1 MLRREFITGTT
12 ATAVLGLAGPAHAQA
27 DARPSGKLYRIGYFT
42 VGERSQQAG
51 LIQVFVGALRELGWI
66 EGKNVSFEYR
76 YADNQLERLPDLA
89 AQLVALNEDIIV
101 AAGTLAPLAL
111 KQVTNTIP
119 IVLNSAGDPIG
130 SKLVSSLAQPGGN
143 ITGLSL
149 MAPDL
154 GGKRLQLLTE
164 LLPGITRVAV
174 LWNAANP
181 YAAKVFSATDG
192 AARALPIALRSL
204 EVRTPDDFKIAFESA
219 RAEHPEG
226 LIAIEDPLTYD
237 HRREI
242 VEFAAKNKF
251 PTIYGL
257 REFVEAGGL
266 IAYGANLPDL
276 SRRAAAYVDKILRGA
291 KPGDLP
297 VEQPTKFD
305 FLINVAAANALNLT
319 ISPALLARA
328 DEVIE

>member
-1 MLRREFITGTT
+1 MRRREFIAGT
-12 ATAVLGLAGPAHAQA
+12 AAMAILGLAEPHHAQA
-27 DARPSGKLYRIGYFT
+27 DARPSGKLYRIAYLT
-42 VGERSQQAG
+42 SGERRSQSG
-51 LIQVFVGALRELGWI
+51 LVEVLVGALRELGWI
-66 EGKNVSFEYR
+66 EGKNVLFEYR
-76 YADNQLERLPDLA
+76 YADNQLDRLPELA
-89 AQLVALNEDIIV
+89 AQLVALNVDVIV
-101 AAGTLAPLAL
+101 AAGTLAPLAV
-111 KQVTNTIP
+111 KQVTTTIP
-119 IVLNSAGDPIG
+119 IVLNSAGDPVG
-130 SKLVSSLAQPGGN
+130 SKLVSSLAHPGGN

-154 GGKRLQLLTE
+154 GGKRLELLAE

-181 YAAKVFSATDG
+181 YAARFFSETDG
-192 AARALPIALRSL
+192 AARALRIAVRSL
-204 EVRTPDDFKIAFESA
+204 EVRTPHDFEIAFESA
-219 RAEHPEG
+219 KIERPEG

-251 PTIYGL
+251 PAIYGL

-276 SRRAAAYVDKILRGA
+276 SRRAATYIDKILRGD
-291 KPGDLP
+291 KPDDLP

-305 FLINVAAANALNLT
+305 FLINVAAAKALNLT